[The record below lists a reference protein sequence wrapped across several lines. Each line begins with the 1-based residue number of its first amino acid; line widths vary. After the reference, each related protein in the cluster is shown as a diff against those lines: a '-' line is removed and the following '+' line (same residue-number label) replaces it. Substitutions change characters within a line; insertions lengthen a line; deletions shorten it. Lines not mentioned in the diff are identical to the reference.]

1 MDEQQQ
7 IEESFENQM
16 HEAMQLVF
24 SDPSPYMTL
33 GEVTFENCHLV
44 AQWWLE
50 NNKSVAIGL
59 AREILTQ
66 EGKHD
71 QKV

>member
-24 SDPSPYMTL
+24 SEPSQYMTL
-33 GEVTFENCHLV
+33 GEVTFGNCQRV
-44 AQWWLE
+44 AEWWLE
-50 NNKSVAIGL
+50 NNKDTAIGL
-59 AREILTQ
+59 AREILSQ
-66 EGKHD
+66 GGLYD
-71 QKV
+71 